1 MTAFLTVFLSVFIAE
16 LGDKT
21 QLATALFAA
30 DGARSK
36 WLVFFASSA
45 ALVTSAA
52 VATLA
57 GSAARELL
65 PASWHHRGVRLS
77 ENSSIYASVRINRA
91 PETLFSE
98 LAGSGEPTEADL
110 GPGLRF

>member
-36 WLVFFASSA
+36 WLVFLASSV
-45 ALVTSAA
+45 ALVASAG

-65 PASWHHRGVRLS
+65 AGPILKLIAGAGFILIGAFIVWGALRPA
-77 ENSSIYASVRINRA
+77 
-91 PETLFSE
+91 
-98 LAGSGEPTEADL
+98 
-110 GPGLRF
+110 

>member
-1 MTAFLTVFLSVFIAE
+1 MIAFLTVFMSVFIAE

-36 WLVFFASSA
+36 WLVFLASSA
-45 ALVTSAA
+45 ALVASAA

-57 GSAARELL
+57 GAMAREFVSG
-65 PASWHHRGVRLS
+65 PALKLV
-77 ENSSIYASVRINRA
+77 
-91 PETLFSE
+91 
-98 LAGSGEPTEADL
+98 AGGGFIAIGAL
-110 GPGLRF
+110 ILWGALRPA

>member
-30 DGARSK
+30 DGIRSK
-36 WLVFFASSA
+36 WLVFLASSA
-45 ALVTSAA
+45 ALVTSAG

-65 PASWHHRGVRLS
+65 AGPTLKLIAGAGFILIGAFIVWGALRPA
-77 ENSSIYASVRINRA
+77 
-91 PETLFSE
+91 
-98 LAGSGEPTEADL
+98 
-110 GPGLRF
+110 

>member
-1 MTAFLTVFLSVFIAE
+1 MSAFLTVCLSVFIAE

-45 ALVTSAA
+45 ALVAS
-52 VATLA
+52 ATLA
-57 GSAARELL
+57 GSAAREFFAGPSLKL
-65 PASWHHRGVRLS
+65 IAGAGFILIGAFIIWGALRPA
-77 ENSSIYASVRINRA
+77 
-91 PETLFSE
+91 
-98 LAGSGEPTEADL
+98 
-110 GPGLRF
+110 

>member
-36 WLVFFASSA
+36 WLVFLASSA
-45 ALVTSAA
+45 ALVTSAE

-57 GSAARELL
+57 GSMAREYVSG
-65 PASWHHRGVRLS
+65 PALKLV
-77 ENSSIYASVRINRA
+77 
-91 PETLFSE
+91 
-98 LAGSGEPTEADL
+98 AGGGFIVIGALILWGALKPA
-110 GPGLRF
+110 

>member
-1 MTAFLTVFLSVFIAE
+1 MSAFLTVCLSVFIAE

-45 ALVTSAA
+45 ALVASAA
-52 VATLA
+52 AATLA
-57 GSAARELL
+57 GSAAREFFAGPSLKL
-65 PASWHHRGVRLS
+65 IAGAGFILIGAFIVWDALRPA
-77 ENSSIYASVRINRA
+77 
-91 PETLFSE
+91 
-98 LAGSGEPTEADL
+98 
-110 GPGLRF
+110 

>member
-1 MTAFLTVFLSVFIAE
+1 MLAFLTVFLSVFVAE

-45 ALVTSAA
+45 ALVASAG

-57 GSAARELL
+57 GGSARELL
-65 PASWHHRGVRLS
+65 
-77 ENSSIYASVRINRA
+77 
-91 PETLFSE
+91 
-98 LAGSGEPTEADL
+98 AGPLLKLVAGGGFIVIGAFIIWGAL
-110 GPGLRF
+110 KGA